1 MLIDAVVRA
10 RDFIGNPKAKSAI
23 NESITKAFNNKAK
36 VDTNGKLF
44 RCFTYIWI
52 FVESVLSKN
61 VNL

>member
-10 RDFIGNPKAKSAI
+10 RDFIGNPNAKSAI
-23 NESITKAFNNKAK
+23 NKFITKAFNNKAE

>member
-1 MLIDAVVRA
+1 MLFDAVVRA
-10 RDFIGNPKAKSAI
+10 RDFIGNPNAKSAI